1 MLNVY
6 SNRNKYSLLISS
18 LEIFFFFQIH
28 KENKRTKENA
38 LVVSL
43 LFSMPISIR
52 RIFVF
57 YFVFLLFLIR
67 YISIN
72 YQTIVIE
79 NKTNDLK
86 VPRSSDRI
94 ICASRSQ
101 SIFYCSVP
109 KVATR
114 TILIYL
120 TYLHI
125 RDELLPSI
133 GNNDS
138 KLDIFNL
145 PYIKQ
150 MISSS
155 FKVNNL
161 ILLFF

>member
-1 MLNVY
+1 MC
-6 SNRNKYSLLISS
+6 
-18 LEIFFFFQIH
+18 
-28 KENKRTKENA
+28 
-38 LVVSL
+38 L
-43 LFSMPISIR
+43 LFSMSIYIR
-52 RIFVF
+52 RIFIF
-57 YFVFLLFLIR
+57 YFVFLLILIR
-67 YISIN
+67 YISNN

-86 VPRSSDRI
+86 VQRSSDRI
-94 ICASRSQ
+94 ICASRSHRSDRILSTIIQTNDVFQYLTFVLRSQ

-125 RDELLPSI
+125 RDELIPSI
-133 GNNDS
+133 QNNDS
-138 KLDIFNL
+138 TLNSFNL

-155 FKVNNL
+155 FKVNN
-161 ILLFF
+161 F